1 VRRLRSSAR
10 LSPLRRLGL
19 ALRIVRCYAE
29 VRRRLAKE
37 PLPALAASFGDVRP
51 RAGRPIPPRQL
62 AWAIDRT
69 LRIGS
74 RRPRC
79 IFNALVMYRLLREQG
94 DDAVLVI
101 GLPRAAITK
110 DAHAWV
116 ELDGT
121 DVGPPPGRAGHEPM
135 ARFGA

>member
-1 VRRLRSSAR
+1 MRDLRSSEP
-10 LSPLRRLGL
+10 LPTLRRIGL

-29 VRRRLAKE
+29 VRLRLSRE
-37 PLPALAASFGDVRP
+37 PLPGLASRFGNVQQRNGDR
-51 RAGRPIPPRQL
+51 IPPRQL

-101 GLPRAAITK
+101 GLPKQAITK

-116 ELDGT
+116 ELAGT

-135 ARFGA
+135 ARFT

>member
-1 VRRLRSSAR
+1 VRELTAR
-10 LSPLRRLGL
+10 GPLPPLTRARL
-19 ALRIVRCYAE
+19 ALRIVRAYAE
-29 VRRRLAKE
+29 VVRRLPRE
-37 PLPALAASFGDVRP
+37 PLPRLAAAFGDVPP
-51 RAGRPIPPRQL
+51 RAGDRIPPRQL

-94 DDAVLVI
+94 DPAVLVI
-101 GLPRAAITK
+101 GLPKEAASK

-116 ELDGT
+116 ELDGR

-135 ARFGA
+135 GRFS

>member
-1 VRRLRSSAR
+1 MRQLRSAGSLPPLAR
-10 LSPLRRLGL
+10 ARL
-19 ALRIVRCYAE
+19 ALRILRTYAE
-29 VRRRLAKE
+29 VHRRLPRE
-37 PLPALAASFGDVRP
+37 PLPRLATTFGDVTP
-51 RAGRPIPPRQL
+51 RTGRPIPPRQL

-69 LRIGS
+69 LRLGS

-94 DDAVLVI
+94 DPAVLVI
-101 GLPRAAITK
+101 GLPKEAVNK

-135 ARFGA
+135 ARFS

>member
-1 VRRLRSSAR
+1 MQQQLRRGA
-10 LSPLRRLGL
+10 RLGL
-19 ALRIVRCYAE
+19 AARVVLALRILRCYAE
-29 VRRRLAKE
+29 VRRRLSHE
-37 PLPALAASFGDVRP
+37 SLPRLAATFGDVP
-51 RAGRPIPPRQL
+51 RRRADTIPPRQL

-69 LRIGS
+69 LRVGS

-94 DDAVLVI
+94 DAAVLVI
-101 GLPRAAITK
+101 GLPPDAITK

-116 ELDGT
+116 EIDGT

-135 ARFGA
+135 ARFA

>member
-1 VRRLRSSAR
+1 VRELRSRRPLPPVAR
-10 LSPLRRLGL
+10 ARL
-19 ALRIVRCYAE
+19 ALRILRTYAE
-29 VRRRLAKE
+29 VLRRLPRE
-37 PLPALAASFGDVRP
+37 PLPRLAATFGDVSP
-51 RAGRPIPPRQL
+51 RGGEPIPPRQL

-94 DDAVLVI
+94 DRAVLVI
-101 GLPRAAITK
+101 GLPKEAVNK

-135 ARFGA
+135 ARFS